1 MDKYAEM
8 KEKIVRGVQ
17 ECLGDDYVVEL
28 TTVEKTNVTRTGL
41 TIRSIDSNLAPT
53 IYLEDWFQ
61 RLEKGDSL
69 TSVIN
74 QIAEFALR
82 ESKKSINVTDL
93 LSWEKQK
100 ENVRLKVINFELN
113 KDGLLKNTP
122 YVAFL
127 DLAVIFY
134 LDLEKTFPDATIT
147 IHHEQLKMWGITVE
161 ELYEVAKE
169 NSLKYQKITIS
180 SMLDVL
186 LGMVGEDKA
195 EELLEAGSRLDDDGM
210 YVISTSD
217 KRFGAMAML
226 QTKVLED
233 FSRKIHSSFWII
245 PSSIHELI
253 AIPDTIGMNQDYL
266 NQMIQEVN
274 ANELSADEVL
284 NSHAYY
290 FNSKTC
296 AITF

>member
-1 MDKYAEM
+1 M
-8 KEKIVRGVQ
+8 
-17 ECLGDDYVVEL
+17 
-28 TTVEKTNVTRTGL
+28 
-41 TIRSIDSNLAPT
+41 
-53 IYLEDWFQ
+53 
-61 RLEKGDSL
+61 
-69 TSVIN
+69 
-74 QIAEFALR
+74 
-82 ESKKSINVTDL
+82 
-93 LSWEKQK
+93 
-100 ENVRLKVINFELN
+100 N

>member
-210 YVISTSD
+210 YVISTSN